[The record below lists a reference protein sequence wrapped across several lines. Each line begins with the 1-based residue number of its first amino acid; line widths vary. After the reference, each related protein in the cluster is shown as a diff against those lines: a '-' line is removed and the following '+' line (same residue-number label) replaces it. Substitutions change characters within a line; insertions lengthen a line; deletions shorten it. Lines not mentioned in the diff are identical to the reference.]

1 MSVSDATIHDQV
13 KEYYG
18 QKVKKTDDL
27 KLQACTVSFG
37 SGLTKEVKE
46 ALASVHEEVSKK
58 YYGCGLVI
66 PECLEGRSILDLG
79 SGSGLDCFAMSKLVG
94 PDGYVVGI
102 DMTDEQLNVANEYIN
117 YHTTLYGY
125 KKPNVKFVKGY
136 IERLIE
142 AGLEENFFDI
152 IVSNCVIN
160 LSPDKH
166 AVLSQSYQVLK
177 MGGELFFSDIY
188 ADKVVSEEARKHPDL
203 WGECISGALY
213 WKDLHKIAE
222 TVGFSQPRIVSIS
235 PVPVE
240 REDFKKILGDV
251 KFASVTYRLF
261 KLPANCKESSAQA
274 IYNGE
279 ISGHENQLKFDHKL
293 TFKANDP
300 VCIDGQTHASLKY
313 SRFVDEFLIRPQ
325 KCGEPMAESELVNP
339 FKILENLKSSGKEV
353 PAACCSTKCC

>member
-1 MSVSDATIHDQV
+1 MSASDDNVHDQV

-18 QKVKKTDDL
+18 KKVKKTEDL

-66 PECLEGRSILDLG
+66 PECLEGMKILDLG
-79 SGSGLDCFAMSKLVG
+79 SGSGLDCFALSKLVG

-102 DMTDEQLNVANEYIN
+102 DMTEEQLSVANEYID
-117 YHTTLYGY
+117 YHTNLYGY

-136 IERLIE
+136 IERLME

-160 LSPDKH
+160 LSPDKD
-166 AVLSQSYQVLK
+166 AVLSQSHKVLK
-177 MGGELFFSDIY
+177 VGGELFFSDIY
-188 ADKVVSEEARKHPDL
+188 ADKVVPENARKHPDL

-213 WKDLHKIAE
+213 WKYLHKIAE
-222 TVGFSQPRIVSIS
+222 SVGFSRPRIVSVT

-240 REDFKKILGDV
+240 REDFKKLLGDI

-261 KLPANCKESSAQA
+261 KLPPNCHESSAKA

-279 ISGHENQLKFDHKL
+279 ISGHEEQLNFDHQL
-293 TFKANDP
+293 IFKANDS
-300 VCIDGQTHASLKY
+300 VCIDGLTHASLKY
-313 SRFVDEFLIRPQ
+313 SRFAEEFLIQAQ
-325 KCGEPMAESELVNP
+325 KCGDSSSKSELDNP
-339 FKILENLKSSGKEV
+339 FEILENLKSSGKEV